1 MNIRRNIRGVKHGP
15 ARAALTPIWEFIF
28 ISESFLGLFGGFAG
42 IGLQFLSAL
51 TSLTLALAD
60 FFGDSSTES

>member
-1 MNIRRNIRGVKHGP
+1 MNTTKIRSMKQRP
-15 ARAALTPIWEFIF
+15 AKAALTPIWEFIF

-42 IGLQFLSAL
+42 IGLEFLSAI

-60 FFGDSSTES
+60 FFGGPSSES